1 MEVCVQCNFI
11 ELYLV
16 QKSLVHKVENWKQSF
31 YHHYYQIL
39 LSKLFLD
46 VAYVGKFCIVTAC
59 ILRYVFFDTWL
70 AFFSIFWHLLRW
82 HCLAATSVKCV
93 NFMHIR
99 ANFWISHGTSG
110 QEIVKSTLY
119 RFSHPSKIF
128 LGKCYYARSR
138 LDPQPFFCRW
148 PQTILAFMV
157 TTKVN
162 TRQSWLVLDV
172 RKKIG

>member
-1 MEVCVQCNFI
+1 MCNVISLNCIWCKSPLCIKSKI
-11 ELYLV
+11 ERTAFAIIATKYCF
-16 QKSLVHKVENWKQSF
+16 QSC
-31 YHHYYQIL
+31 
-39 LSKLFLD
+39 FLD
-46 VAYVGKFCIVTAC
+46 VAYVGNFCIVTSC
-59 ILRYVFFDTWL
+59 ILWYVFLTHDGH
-70 AFFSIFWHLLRW
+70 FFPIFWHLLRW
-82 HCLAATSVKCV
+82 YCLAATSVKCV

>member
-1 MEVCVQCNFI
+1 MKIKLNCIWCKSPLCIKSKI
-11 ELYLV
+11 ESKAFTIITTRSCFRSYFWMLLTYASFVSLPHAYL
-16 QKSLVHKVENWKQSF
+16 
-31 YHHYYQIL
+31 
-39 LSKLFLD
+39 
-46 VAYVGKFCIVTAC
+46 GM
-59 ILRYVFFDTWL
+59 FFWHLTG
-70 AFFSIFWHLLRW
+70 AFSIFWHLLRW

-157 TTKVN
+157 TTKIN

>member
-1 MEVCVQCNFI
+1 MCVQCNFI

-16 QKSLVHKVENWKQSF
+16 QKSFVHKVENWKNSF
-31 YHHYYQIL
+31 CHHCHQIL
-39 LSKLFLD
+39 LSKLFSR
-46 VAYVGKFCIVTAC
+46 CS
-59 ILRYVFFDTWL
+59 LRRQLLYCYLMHTLVCFFDTWWT
-70 AFFSIFWHLLRW
+70 FFPIFWHLLCW
-82 HCLAATSVKCV
+82 YCLAATSVKCV